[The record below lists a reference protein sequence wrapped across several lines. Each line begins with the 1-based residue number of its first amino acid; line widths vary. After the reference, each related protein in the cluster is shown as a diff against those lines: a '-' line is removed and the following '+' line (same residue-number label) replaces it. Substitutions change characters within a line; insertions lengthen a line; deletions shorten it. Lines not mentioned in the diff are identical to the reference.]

1 MDPYQELAN
10 AIIVTASR
18 DYMRVYKKYLK
29 TGDGYGNVMKE
40 EQFFFTDWFSFLS
53 EANPTYLVEAMRKK
67 CEMQVQEEDI
77 EEDDDDEEEM
87 TLDNTD
93 GHSEQEEDDYYG

>member
-40 EQFFFTDWFSFLS
+40 
-53 EANPTYLVEAMRKK
+53 
-67 CEMQVQEEDI
+67 
-77 EEDDDDEEEM
+77 
-87 TLDNTD
+87 
-93 GHSEQEEDDYYG
+93 